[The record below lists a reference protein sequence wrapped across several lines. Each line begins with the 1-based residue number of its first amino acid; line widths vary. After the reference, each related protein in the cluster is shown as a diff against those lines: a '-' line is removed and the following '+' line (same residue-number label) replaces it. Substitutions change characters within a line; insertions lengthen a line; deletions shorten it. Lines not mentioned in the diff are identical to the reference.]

1 VVLTDSVVGLLLLIT
16 LALLGKESVPEPLDL
31 LWGGLAGVAGVL
43 GLLSFYSALSRAKM
57 GVAAPVS
64 AALTVAL
71 SVLRSRVHGRT
82 PDTATTGGLRARG
95 AFDWADLTPATRRI
109 PTGNRVGWAFRVW
122 LWLLLHP
129 HQLGESRHHL
139 LASGRRALHLHRC
152 VARVVNSP
160 DRKDYASSY

>member
-1 VVLTDSVVGLLLLIT
+1 VVLTDSVVGLVLLIT

-82 PDTATTGGLRARG
+82 PDTATTGGFVLAGLSIGLISRPQREGSLQGIGLAG
-95 AFDWADLTPATRRI
+95 LSGCGFGCFFILISWVNPATTFW
-109 PTGNRVGWAFRVW
+109 PLV
-122 LWLLLHP
+122 
-129 HQLGESRHHL
+129 
-139 LASGRRALHLHRC
+139 
-152 VARVVNSP
+152 VARFTSIGVLLVL
-160 DRKDYASSY
+160 